1 MRGRGWMRSFVWDAQ
16 LVVLDNAVS
25 AHTAKA
31 TPGTI
36 WPCSTDSKSS
46 HTTTHTHNQPIAN
59 TSSWSS
65 LISVLI
71 VFSNMLHYVDFLF
84 CVFVLLFL
92 VVLMFV
98 VFFSTSIDSI
108 YYILLLFW
116 FIFILT
122 YFHPFILILVV
133 FVIL

>member
-1 MRGRGWMRSFVWDAQ
+1 MGCNGVRDRGWMRSFVWDAQ

-46 HTTTHTHNQPIAN
+46 HTTTHTHNQPFAN

-108 YYILLLFW
+108 IVSIMFYYYFDLFSSLH
-116 FIFILT
+116 IFILL
-122 YFHPFILILVV
+122 F
-133 FVIL
+133 